1 MCSGDGN
8 TQGIERRRY
17 LRCCF
22 AKPVPAPP
30 TARASKLL
38 VSRNRKSSTRI
49 DGSDAALTMETMPL
63 TLNWPDVIVR
73 LLCAF
78 VAGGA
83 FGVNR
88 SESGKA
94 AGLRTTIL
102 VCLAA
107 CLAMLQANALLDQLG
122 KGKDSFA
129 TLDLM
134 RLPLGILTGM
144 GFIGAGAVL
153 RKDGL
158 VIGVTTAA
166 TLWFVTVIGL
176 CLGGGQYRLGASGV
190 VLGLIVLWGLG
201 FAERKLERR
210 KAAWLTLCYPI
221 GSECP
226 QRKAAELAKKG
237 CMLEPRGDHI
247 SNQDGACQS
256 RYLVRWREPFDLHAI
271 ARSFSALG
279 QASGAVAVEWA
290 MVD

>member
-1 MCSGDGN
+1 
-8 TQGIERRRY
+8 
-17 LRCCF
+17 
-22 AKPVPAPP
+22 
-30 TARASKLL
+30 LL
-38 VSRNRKSSTRI
+38 AFRNPKSPKRI
-49 DGSDAALTMETMPL
+49 DVSDAAPDMETMPL
-63 TLNWPDVIVR
+63 TLDWSDVAIR

-88 SESGKA
+88 SELGKA

-122 KGKDSFA
+122 KGKESFA
-129 TLDLM
+129 VLDLM

-176 CLGGGQYRLGASGV
+176 CFGGGQYRLGGSGV
-190 VLGLIVLWGLG
+190 VLGLVVLWGLG
-201 FAERKLERR
+201 FAEHKLERR
-210 KAAWLTLCYPI
+210 KAAWLTLSYPI
-221 GSECP
+221 GSDCP
-226 QRKAAELAKKG
+226 QRMAAELAKKG
-237 CMLEPRGDHI
+237 CVLEPRGDHVRERE
-247 SNQDGACQS
+247 GTCES
-256 RYLVRWREPFDLHAI
+256 RYLVRWKEAFDAHAVV
-271 ARSFSALG
+271 RSFSALG
-279 QASGAVAVEWA
+279 EASGAAAVEWA

>member
-1 MCSGDGN
+1 
-8 TQGIERRRY
+8 
-17 LRCCF
+17 
-22 AKPVPAPP
+22 
-30 TARASKLL
+30 
-38 VSRNRKSSTRI
+38 
-49 DGSDAALTMETMPL
+49 MPL
-63 TLNWPDVIVR
+63 ALDWPTIAVR
-73 LLCAF
+73 LLSAL
-78 VAGGA
+78 VAGAA

-107 CLAMLQANALLDQLG
+107 CLAMLQANALLDQTG

-129 TLDLM
+129 VLDLM

-158 VIGVTTAA
+158 VTGVTTAA
-166 TLWFVTVIGL
+166 MLWFITVIGL

-190 VLGLIVLWGLG
+190 VLGLGTLWGLRY
-201 FAERKLERR
+201 AEHKLERR

-221 GSECP
+221 ASDCP
-226 QRKAAELAKKG
+226 QRMAAELARVG
-237 CMLEPRGDHI
+237 CSVEPRGDNA
-247 SNQDGACQS
+247 SERDGSRES
-256 RYLVRWREPFDLHAI
+256 RYLVRWKERFDVNAI
-271 ARSFSALG
+271 APSFSSLG
-279 QASGAVAVEWA
+279 RASGAASVQWA